1 MKKVRHCIIHCHN
14 LYEHLSKR
22 SEISSDDPTE
32 AVVSF
37 KADRGTSYDI
47 YLEILD
53 ELQGAYY
60 EIYGQRV
67 GLTADEFRASRQEKS
82 CWNMRSIR
90 RARDGFPMNIS
101 IAEPTKIGGN

>member
-1 MKKVRHCIIHCHN
+1 MK
-14 LYEHLSKR
+14 
-22 SEISSDDPTE
+22 SESSSDNPKE

-47 YLEILD
+47 YLAILD

-60 EIYGQRV
+60 EIYGERV
-67 GLTADEFRASRQEKS
+67 GLTADEFRALDRKNPSELEKY
-82 CWNMRSIR
+82 N

-101 IAEPTKIGGN
+101 IAEPSKIGGN

>member
-1 MKKVRHCIIHCHN
+1 
-14 LYEHLSKR
+14 LSKR

-67 GLTADEFRASRQEKS
+67 GLTADEFRSLDRKNPVEYEKYQ
-82 CWNMRSIR
+82 